1 MFLGHL
7 REVVRRNIEVYVELF
22 NVEEMDASRKKEV
35 RHVEGWVI
43 KKDGRSIFA
52 GRQTAPKRRMTLKF
66 KTTTLKGTRFT
77 QFPNP
82 SL

>member
-7 REVVRRNIEVYVELF
+7 REVVRKNIEVNVELF
-22 NVEEMDASRKKEV
+22 NVEEMDARRKKEV

-43 KKDGRSIFA
+43 KDGRDIFA

-66 KTTTLKGTRFT
+66 RTTTLKGTRLT
-77 QFPNP
+77 QFRNP

>member
-7 REVVRRNIEVYVELF
+7 REVERRNIEVNVELLD
-22 NVEEMDASRKKEV
+22 VEEMDVSRKKEV
-35 RHVEGWVI
+35 RHVKGWVI
-43 KKDGRSIFA
+43 KKHGRSIFA
-52 GRQTAPKRRMTLKF
+52 GRKTVPKGRMTLKVR
-66 KTTTLKGTRFT
+66 TTTLKGTRFT